1 MELGLSS
8 RDRRTLIV
16 GVSAVGVLLALGRGV
31 PTLVQWQ
38 SAQRA
43 EAATIST
50 DLAVARAG
58 ARLMPQLLDSL
69 RSRQARLA
77 VIDSAMLVGSTPAAA
92 AAGLASA
99 LQDIADDASV
109 KVSAM
114 QLQADSAGTGGVVQV
129 GVRVTA
135 VSDVYGLLAL
145 LRALEGG
152 RTLLAV
158 RELAVTQPEPAA
170 PASKQETLRL
180 DVMVVGLARIAAEAA
195 R

>member
-77 VIDSAMLVGSTPAAA
+77 AIDSAMLGGSTPAAA

-99 LQDIADDASV
+99 LQDIAADASV